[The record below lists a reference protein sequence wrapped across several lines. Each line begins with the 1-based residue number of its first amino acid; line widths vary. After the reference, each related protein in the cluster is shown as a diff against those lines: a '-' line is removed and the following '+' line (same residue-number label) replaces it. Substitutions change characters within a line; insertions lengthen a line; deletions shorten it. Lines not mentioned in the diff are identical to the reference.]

1 MRDKARKIRETKGR
15 PSPRLS
21 REEGTIIKDWGGRL
35 PVAIIYPNSYYLGM
49 SNLGV
54 HSVYKLLND
63 NLRVVCERVF
73 YEKEDKKAPV
83 ALESGRP
90 LADFAVIAFS
100 ISYELDYFNVVN
112 ILQASGIPLYAADRD
127 ERHPL
132 VIAGGPCI
140 TANPMPLAPFF
151 DCLCIGEAEALLPAM
166 IPLLLESIL
175 PGEEPRDELLKALA
189 TLPGVYVPAFPPE
202 NPVARQ
208 YAGDFEESATTSVVL
223 TTETELGDLY
233 LIEAERGCQRGC
245 RFCLVNTAFAPMR
258 FRSVDNL
265 LKQARQGL
273 GQRRRIGLVGPAI
286 TDHPGINE
294 LLAGLNQLRAEISI
308 SSLRISSLSDDI
320 LGALTRGKAQ
330 SIAIAPE
337 AGSQRLRD
345 AINKGTSESEI
356 LEVADMIAGHRFS
369 QLKLYFIIGLPTE
382 TDDDAEDI
390 VKLTLAVKDRLD
402 RKQSSTRIT
411 LNVAPFVPKA
421 GTPFQWLP
429 MASQDT
435 LNRRLTILRSTLPL
449 KGIKLNEE
457 SPAWSQIQGVL
468 ARGDERLAEALA
480 NMEEI
485 SLAGWRKVV
494 EAYNIDID
502 YYVNQRW
509 DTGQKLPWAVI
520 DSGMKTERLYAELE
534 KALPE

>member
-1 MRDKARKIRETKGR
+1 MRDKARRIQETKGR
-15 PSPRLS
+15 PSPRLAK
-21 REEGTIIKDWGGRL
+21 EEGTIVKDWGGRL
-35 PVAIIYPNSYYLGM
+35 PVALIYPNSYYLGM
-49 SNLGV
+49 SNLGI
-54 HSVYKLLND
+54 HAVYKLLNSH
-63 NLRVVCERVF
+63 LRVVCERVF
-73 YEKEDKKAPV
+73 YEKEDKRAPA

-112 ILQASGIPLYAADRD
+112 ILKASGIPLHAADRD

-132 VIAGGPCI
+132 IIAGGPCI

-166 IPLLLESIL
+166 IPVLLESIL
-175 PGEEPRDELLKALA
+175 PGEEPRNILLKTLA
-189 TLPGVYVPAFPPE
+189 TLPGIYVPACPPE

-208 YAGDFEESATTSVVL
+208 YADNIDELPTTSVIL
-223 TTETELGDLY
+223 TTDTELGDLY

-265 LKQARQGL
+265 LKQAREGL
-273 GQRRRIGLVGPAI
+273 NQRRRIGLVGPAV
-286 TDHPGINE
+286 TDHPRINE

-308 SSLRISSLSDDI
+308 SSLRIGSVSTDI
-320 LGALTRGKAQ
+320 LDALTRGKAQ

-345 AINKGTSESEI
+345 VINKGTSESDI
-356 LEVADMIAGHRFS
+356 LEVADRIAGQRFN

-382 TDDDAEDI
+382 TDDDTEDI

-402 RKQSSTRIT
+402 RKQSGARIT

-435 LNRRLTILRSTLPL
+435 LNRRLAILRSTLPL

-480 NMEEI
+480 SMEEI
-485 SLAGWRKVV
+485 SLAGWRKAV
-494 EAYNIDID
+494 EANNLDID

-509 DTGQKLPWAVI
+509 DTGQKLPWDVI
-520 DSGMKTERLYAELE
+520 DSGLKTERLCGELE
-534 KALPE
+534 KALA

>member
-1 MRDKARKIRETKGR
+1 MRDRARKIRETKGR

-35 PVAIIYPNSYYLGM
+35 PVALIYPNSYFLGM

-73 YEKEDKKAPV
+73 YDKEDKKAPV

-112 ILQASGIPLYAADRD
+112 ILKASGIPLYAADRD
-127 ERHPL
+127 ESHPL
-132 VIAGGPCI
+132 VIAGGPCV

-151 DCLCIGEAEALLPAM
+151 DCFCIGEAEAITPVM
-166 IPLLLESIL
+166 IPVLLESIL
-175 PGEEPRDELLKALA
+175 PGEEPRNTLLKTLA
-189 TLPGVYVPAFPPE
+189 SLPGIYAPACPPQ
-202 NPVARQ
+202 NPVVRQ
-208 YAGDFEESATTSVVL
+208 YVDNLDDFTTNSVIL
-223 TTETELGDLY
+223 TTETELGNLY

-245 RFCLVNTAFAPMR
+245 RFCLVNTAFSPMR
-258 FRSVDNL
+258 FRSVENI
-265 LKQARQGL
+265 LKQARGGL
-273 GQRRRIGLVGPAI
+273 NQRRRIGLVGPAV
-286 TDHPGINE
+286 TDHPRINE
-294 LLAGLNQLRAEISI
+294 LLNGLNQLRAEISI
-308 SSLRISSLSDDI
+308 SSLRIGSVSTDI
-320 LGALTRGKAQ
+320 LDALTRGKTQ

-345 AINKGTSESEI
+345 MINKGTSESEI
-356 LEVADMIAGHRFS
+356 LEVADRIAGHRFT

-382 TDDDAEDI
+382 TDEDAEEI

-402 RKQSSTRIT
+402 RKQSGTRIT

-429 MASQDT
+429 MASHDS
-435 LNRRLTILRSTLPL
+435 LNERLGIMRSTLPL
-449 KGIKLNEE
+449 KGIKVNEE

-502 YYVNQRW
+502 YYVNQKW
-509 DTGQKLPWAVI
+509 DTEQKLPWSVI
-520 DSGMKTERLYAELE
+520 DTGMKSERLCEELE
-534 KALPE
+534 KALTD

>member
-1 MRDKARKIRETKGR
+1 MRVKFRKFRETKGR
-15 PSPRLS
+15 PGPQLS

-35 PVAIIYPNSYYLGM
+35 PVALVYPNSYYLGM

-54 HSVYKLLND
+54 HSVYKFLND

-73 YEKEDKKAPV
+73 YDKDDKKAPL

-112 ILQASGIPLYAADRD
+112 ILKASGIPLYAADRD
-127 ERHPL
+127 ESHPL
-132 VIAGGPCI
+132 VIAGGPCV

-151 DCLCIGEAEALLPAM
+151 DFFCIGEAEAIVPVM
-166 IPLLLESIL
+166 IPTLLENIL
-175 PGEEPRDELLKALA
+175 PPAEVSRGDQLKALS
-189 TLPGVYVPAFPPE
+189 TLPGIYVPAFPPP
-202 NPVARQ
+202 NPVVRR
-208 YAGDFEESATTSVVL
+208 YAENFDDFSTSSVIL

-245 RFCLVNTAFAPMR
+245 RFCLVNTAFSPMR
-258 FRSVDNL
+258 FRSVDNIL
-265 LKQARQGL
+265 QQAKAGL
-273 GQRRRIGLVGPAI
+273 NQRRRIGLVGPAV
-286 TDHPGINE
+286 TDHPHINE
-294 LLAGLNQLRAEISI
+294 LLAGLNHLRAEISI
-308 SSLRISSLSDDI
+308 SSLRIGSLSKDI
-320 LGALTRGKAQ
+320 LDALTAGKTQ

-345 AINKGTSESEI
+345 VINKGTSESEI
-356 LEVADMIAGHRFS
+356 MEVADRIAGQRFTH
-369 QLKLYFIIGLPTE
+369 LKLYFIVGLPTE
-382 TDDDAEDI
+382 TDEDVEEI
-390 VKLTLAVKDRLD
+390 VKLTLGIKDRLD
-402 RKQSSTRIT
+402 RKQSRTRIT

-429 MASQDT
+429 MASQDS
-435 LNRRLTILRSTLPL
+435 LNERLAILRATLPL

-468 ARGDERLAEALA
+468 ARGDEEVAEVLA
-480 NMEEI
+480 NMEEV
-485 SLAGWRKVV
+485 SLAGWRRAL
-494 EAYNIDID
+494 ESCELDID

-509 DTGQKLPWAVI
+509 DTGQKLPWSVI
-520 DSGMKTERLYAELE
+520 DSGMKFERLCEELE
-534 KALPE
+534 KALA